1 MAETAGERLQALMA
15 TQKIKSAA
23 EVSRRS
29 GVPESTI
36 RTYLLGTR
44 NMSFDS
50 ARKFALAL
58 GVNPEWLYDG
68 KGSMSDRAPPT
79 QPVSAPEARSGYT
92 APPQFFD
99 GNDLPVFA
107 AVEGGPGEMVV
118 NSDPVDYVVRPWFLR
133 NIKEGY
139 AVIVSGESMVPLF
152 EPGDMV
158 LVNPRLPVVPGK
170 AAIFVEGEER
180 GEFNATVKRFVKSE
194 PDIWRARQFNPE
206 KELALP
212 KSRWRKA
219 LRIVGKYDGY

>member
-99 GNDLPVFA
+99 GNDLRIGQPATPVIGIA
-107 AVEGGPGEMVV
+107 QLRDVTGTICEGPHV
-118 NSDPVDYVVRPWFLR
+118 
-133 NIKEGY
+133 
-139 AVIVSGESMVPLF
+139 
-152 EPGDMV
+152 
-158 LVNPRLPVVPGK
+158 
-170 AAIFVEGEER
+170 
-180 GEFNATVKRFVKSE
+180 
-194 PDIWRARQFNPE
+194 Q
-206 KELALP
+206 
-212 KSRWRKA
+212 
-219 LRIVGKYDGY
+219 